1 MNNYMSLCI
10 LICLFTEEASGELKL
25 LQVNYC
31 SSINTLRKLRQEYQ
45 EMEQKAQESA
55 KHRDELQ
62 KMLSRETKKR

>member
-1 MNNYMSLCI
+1 MFINMS
-10 LICLFTEEASGELKL
+10 FTEEASGELKL

-55 KHRDELQ
+55 KQRDELQ

>member
-1 MNNYMSLCI
+1 MYINMPFI
-10 LICLFTEEASGELKL
+10 EEASGELKL

-55 KHRDELQ
+55 KQRDELQ

>member
-1 MNNYMSLCI
+1 MYINMPFI
-10 LICLFTEEASGELKL
+10 EEASGELKL

-45 EMEQKAQESA
+45 EMEQKAQESS
-55 KHRDELQ
+55 KQRDELQ